1 MNKDLH
7 DIDELFRSALNDHEE
22 APSAGAKESL
32 DAALDKKE
40 AEEYKKR
47 FIVWK
52 RAALLLLLLLAG
64 FVLYESGL
72 IKNGSGNYTAKK
84 STPANDKKSGDKTE
98 LINQNKTIPLNTN
111 AEDIITNQPVIQN
124 NNGTVS
130 SKVISTDK
138 QVNQFSQK
146 QEAVFSIFTSRPTKK
161 SNVPADYETDLQT
174 IKHRIES
181 FNNQISKAS
190 ITELLFKKIFRLSP
204 VAVSSSPLN
213 PENENNTVK
222 NTPKKKP
229 NPFKPFWMITPFVS
243 YEQTGYKLDS
253 DDPLEANVIRHREVH
268 EPSFSGGLLAT
279 RQFTDHWG
287 LQSGLVYT
295 STQIGISPQ
304 KMYALQLPG
313 GDVAYKFITS
323 SGYAYIKLNNGQLP
337 AVGDSITT
345 SDAKHLLKH
354 ISIPLTL
361 KYKIGKNKLSVSPSA
376 GIEANFITS
385 AKVEVG
391 VDFASNREVVTLN
404 KLKGIKSF
412 YWSAV
417 TGVEASYQVS
427 KKLSVNV
434 QPVYRFA
441 LSPITKNNVVET
453 FPRSFGIRAG
463 VTIKF

>member
-7 DIDELFRSALNDHEE
+7 DMDELFRSALDDHAE
-22 APSAGAKESL
+22 APSAGVKESL

-47 FIVWK
+47 FIIWK

-72 IKNGSGNYTAKK
+72 LKNESGHYTAKK
-84 STPANDKKSGDKTE
+84 TIPDNDNKQGDKTE
-98 LINQNKTIPLNTN
+98 TLNQNKNIPANTN
-111 AEDIITNQPVIQN
+111 AEDIITNQPANQN
-124 NNGTVS
+124 DSRDNGTVF
-130 SKVISTDK
+130 SKNNFPDK

-146 QEAVFSIFTSRPTKK
+146 QESLFSIFTSQPTKK
-161 SNVPADYETDLQT
+161 SNVPAEYDMDLQT
-174 IKHRIES
+174 NKHSIEPLDK
-181 FNNQISKAS
+181 QITNDGL
-190 ITELLFKKIFRLSP
+190 TEFLFKNIFRLQP
-204 VAVSSSPLN
+204 VAASHSPLKPGDDKNVAKRKTN
-213 PENENNTVK
+213 PVK
-222 NTPKKKP
+222 A
-229 NPFKPFWMITPFVS
+229 FWEITPFVS
-243 YEQTGYKLDS
+243 YEQAGYKLDS
-253 DDPLEANVIRHREVH
+253 DDPLTANVIRHREVH
-268 EPSFSGGLLAT
+268 EPSFSGGLLIA
-279 RQFTDHWG
+279 RQLIHHWF

-304 KMYALQLPG
+304 EMYALQLPG

-323 SGYAYIKLNNGQLP
+323 SGYAYIKLKNGQSP

-354 ISIPLTL
+354 ISIPLIV
-361 KYKIGKNKLSVSPSA
+361 KYKMGKNKLTVSPSA
-376 GIEANFITS
+376 GIEANFNTS

-391 VDFASNREVVTLN
+391 VDFASNREVVTVN
-404 KLKGIKSF
+404 KLNGIKSF

-417 TGVEASYQVS
+417 TGVEASYMVS

-434 QPVYRFA
+434 QPVFRYA

-463 VTIKF
+463 VTIRF